1 MSKRK
6 KAPNSH
12 DGYAVTCKKTAHRS
26 VFTKQKGI
34 YNNDFCKNLWTASC
48 PPLSGQPC

>member
-6 KAPNSH
+6 KVPNSH

-26 VFTKQKGI
+26 VFTKQKGV
-34 YNNDFCKNLWTASC
+34 YNNDFYKNLWTASC
-48 PPLSGQPC
+48 TPFFKQSY